1 MLRRVGQVPGRAA
14 VNLEL
19 ANASDKHKTTQIM
32 SAREFATLFAN
43 AVEFIKSLG
52 LGADVANYTF
62 ATVKGNYKVT
72 Q

>member
-1 MLRRVGQVPGRAA
+1 M
-14 VNLEL
+14 
-19 ANASDKHKTTQIM
+19 ANASDKHKTTQIR